1 MICRFSSFVF
11 LCVLFWG
18 CCRVKTPKY
27 MDRLYLDNRDSCI
40 HLTPLE
46 KTGHKKELDSIYV
59 IKIFCLPQ
67 DSSSGFELVF
77 LDFDKGRTSF
87 PLYHLSS
94 LDDVEINSSGDID
107 CLSFGKDGSI
117 NYQKNVKYLFY
128 INRDELPCFT
138 FYCEEDGHLMECP

>member
-18 CCRVKTPKY
+18 CCRVNNTPIY
-27 MDRLYLDNRDSCI
+27 FDRLYLDDRDSCI
-40 HLTPLE
+40 HLTPC
-46 KTGHKKELDSIYV
+46 HKKELDSIYE
-59 IKIFCLPQ
+59 IEIWCLPL
-67 DSSSGFELVF
+67 DSSGGFELVF
-77 LDFDKGRTSF
+77 LDFDKGITSF

-94 LDDVEINSSGDID
+94 LDDVKITSSGDRD

-128 INRDELPCFT
+128 INRKDLPRFT
-138 FYCEEDGHLMECP
+138 FYCEEDGHLTECF